1 MRQKVKSQN
10 DMATK
15 SLFLTLDRRV
25 GLDTISN
32 RMYDA
37 PMREIMVAKVRA
49 IQMMAVIWICVM
61 FVGVELA
68 GRLVGI
74 ISVFDLKE
82 TGVLP

>member
-1 MRQKVKSQN
+1 
-10 DMATK
+10 
-15 SLFLTLDRRV
+15 
-25 GLDTISN
+25 
-32 RMYDA
+32 
-37 PMREIMVAKVRA
+37 MREIMVAKVRA